1 VYNQTGEE
9 NVKGGREM
17 ISQSR
22 ALVSG
27 IAVVL
32 VIIACFCG
40 GAASQEKPASWVY
53 DRGMLVAGNTEFALD
68 LYGRLHGRE
77 GNLFLSPYSISSAL
91 AMTYAGASGNTAKQM
106 KDVLRFDLDNERLHG
121 AFGMLTRRLNEK
133 GQEGAF
139 EFNVAN
145 ALWGQKSYRFLD
157 SFLDMGKRH
166 YDAGLNLVDFIG
178 NPEGARR
185 TINAWVEEKTK
196 DRIKDLLESGAIT
209 RDTRLVLTNALYF
222 KGMWASRFDTKN
234 TEEGS
239 FWLMPDTS
247 VTAPMMHQ
255 TGDFGYMET
264 ETFQALELQYEGD
277 GLSMVVLL
285 PKEKDGLTELEQS
298 LSAKALAEWLGGLK
312 KQEVVVT
319 LPRFRVTAEFT
330 LNEILKAMGMADAF
344 SPTVADFSGMT
355 GKRELAISSV
365 VHKAFVDV
373 NEEGTEAAAATA
385 VVMYFG
391 DVAMPPVFRAD
402 HPFLFLIRDNESG
415 SILGL
420 GRLVNP
426 QT

>member
-1 VYNQTGEE
+1 
-9 NVKGGREM
+9 M

-22 ALVSG
+22 ALVTG

-32 VIIACFCG
+32 VIFACFCG
-40 GAASQEKPASWVY
+40 GAASQEKPTSWVY

-344 SPTVADFSGMT
+344 SPAVADFLGMT

-402 HPFLFLIRDNESG
+402 HPFLFIIRDNESG

-426 QT
+426 QP